1 MPFMKHLSM
10 VSFPTGRIKREELFV
25 VTKLPVWA
33 LQEDNVEFELRKSLK
48 LLNLD
53 YVDLY
58 LVHTPIGAK
67 HNGQHFLKMENGKVR
82 LWPL

>member
-1 MPFMKHLSM
+1 M
-10 VSFPTGRIKREELFV
+10 FPKGRVKREELFV

-33 LQEDNVEFELRKSLK
+33 LQEENVEFELRKSLK

-67 HNGQHFLKMENGKVR
+67 HNGQHFLKMENGKVQ
-82 LWPL
+82 LLPL